1 MIFSVTPE
9 DFHDKLND
17 IIESVFLM
25 DYHTCVVG
33 KDVWGLNVV
42 FQSLSQT
49 YLGIMQIFIL
59 IELFEID
66 SYFLKWKFF
75 YSIH

>member
-1 MIFSVTPE
+1 MIFSLTPE

-33 KDVWGLNVV
+33 KDV
-42 FQSLSQT
+42 
-49 YLGIMQIFIL
+49 
-59 IELFEID
+59 
-66 SYFLKWKFF
+66 
-75 YSIH
+75 